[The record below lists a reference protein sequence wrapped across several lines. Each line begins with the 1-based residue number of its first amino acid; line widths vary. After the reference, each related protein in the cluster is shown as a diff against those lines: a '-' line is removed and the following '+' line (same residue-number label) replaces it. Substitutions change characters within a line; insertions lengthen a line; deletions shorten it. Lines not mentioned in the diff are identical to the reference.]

1 MLEVHPDSDG
11 IVRSADVFCNGTS
24 SIRTLEKLIPLEV
37 SDSISV
43 DLASDNSSTTDRSCS
58 WNDRQIGFSWLITEF

>member
-43 DLASDNSSTTDRSCS
+43 DLVSDNSSTLTDPVVAMTDKSVLV
-58 WNDRQIGFSWLITEF
+58 D